1 MMPWSPPELKEMLQR
16 TTGIPFND
24 IALLKDGRILE
35 DGLDYDNN
43 CTLMA
48 NVKAAR
54 AMTHLEQLEQD
65 ELQKTLA
72 SAFDSRSTTLGD
84 ASLGSLQR
92 REIAKQ
98 KLYTSYL
105 RARGVLHL

>member
-1 MMPWSPPELKEMLQR
+1 MKEMLQR
-16 TTGIPFND
+16 ITGTPFNP
-24 IALLKDGRILE
+24 ISLLKDGRILQDSSYYYE
-35 DGLDYDNN
+35 NN
-43 CTLMA
+43 STLMA
-48 NVKAAR
+48 NMKAAR

-65 ELQKTLA
+65 ELQNTLY

-105 RARGVLHL
+105 RARGVLHV